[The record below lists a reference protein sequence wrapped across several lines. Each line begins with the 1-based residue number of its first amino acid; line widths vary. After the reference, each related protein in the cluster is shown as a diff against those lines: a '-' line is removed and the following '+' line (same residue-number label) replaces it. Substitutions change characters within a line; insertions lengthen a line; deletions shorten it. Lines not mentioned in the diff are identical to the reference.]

1 MSTAPADP
9 FGPRVRP
16 VRVLFAAPDRLWD
29 AYRDLLPRALAEAG
43 VLATVER
50 EIDPAEVDWIVHAP
64 GGPVTDF
71 SPYTRAKAVLSLW
84 AGVEGIITNP
94 TLTQPLARMVDPGL
108 RQGMVE
114 WVTAHVLRH
123 HLNLDRHIRRSEPL
137 WQPEPPP
144 LAPERPV
151 TVLGL
156 GELGLACALALAG
169 LGFPVTGWARSPK
182 EEPRL
187 RRVFT
192 GLDGLAPALAGA
204 QIVVLLT
211 PLTRHT
217 ENLMNA
223 ERLRIPA
230 RGYALLNPGRAGSST
245 TRRCWPRWT
254 RGRWVMPRSTS
265 SGRSRCPPI
274 IPSGAIRASP
284 SPRMSPPRRA
294 PKQPCAPWPRM
305 SGGARPV
312 CRCSIWWIAAPVTE
326 AGRRQLTAPCRQET
340 GTLQEH
346 HGPDPAS
353 EAPDPCRSSP
363 P

>member
-84 AGVEGIITNP
+84 AGVEGIIANP

-114 WVTAHVLRH
+114 WVTGHVLRH

-230 RGYALLNPGRAGSST
+230 RGYALLNPGRGGLIDDAALLAALDEGAVGHATLDVFRQEPLPPDHPFWRHPRITVTPHVAAETRPETAVRALAENVRRGEAGL
-245 TRRCWPRWT
+245 PLLHL
-254 RGRWVMPRSTS
+254 VD
-265 SGRSRCPPI
+265 
-274 IPSGAIRASP
+274 
-284 SPRMSPPRRA
+284 RRA
-294 PKQPCAPWPRM
+294 
-305 SGGARPV
+305 GY
-312 CRCSIWWIAAPVTE
+312 
-326 AGRRQLTAPCRQET
+326 
-340 GTLQEH
+340 
-346 HGPDPAS
+346 
-353 EAPDPCRSSP
+353 
-363 P
+363 